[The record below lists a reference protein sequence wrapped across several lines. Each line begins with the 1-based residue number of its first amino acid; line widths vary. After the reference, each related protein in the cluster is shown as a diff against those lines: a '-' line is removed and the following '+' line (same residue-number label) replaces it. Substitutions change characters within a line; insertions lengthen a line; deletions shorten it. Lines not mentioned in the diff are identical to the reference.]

1 VLPAEKPALDPDDWV
16 RRMIQLPGR
25 SATLVSESHT
35 THYLEWG
42 APSNS
47 RVLLLLHGFL
57 GHAHWWDFIAPSFA
71 ADYRVLAIDFGGM
84 GDSSWRARYS
94 NDSFVAE
101 VGAML
106 ERIGRPA
113 TIVGHS
119 FGGRI
124 AACAAHEFSDL
135 VEHAII
141 VDSNVGLSDR
151 PGRPRFAP
159 RPKKLY
165 PDLATAC
172 ARFRFVPEEPPVL
185 PAIMRHLAERSLRP
199 LPEGFAW
206 KFDETLMGGVD
217 WGQTPDGEILT
228 RIDLP
233 VDFIC
238 GELSE
243 VVPPDLALRICKA
256 LRHGRGPIVIPS
268 AHHHL
273 PVNQPIALV
282 AALRALLSQRS

>member
-1 VLPAEKPALDPDDWV
+1 MLPAEKPALLSDDWV

-25 SATLVSESHT
+25 SATLVSDSHT

-42 APSNS
+42 APDNS

-57 GHAHWWDFIAPSFA
+57 GHAHWWDFIAPCFA

-84 GDSSWRARYS
+84 GDSGWRARYS
-94 NDSFVAE
+94 NRSFVAE

-106 ERIGRPA
+106 EMIGRPA

-124 AACAAHEFSDL
+124 AAFAAHEFSHL
-135 VEHAII
+135 IEHAIL
-141 VDSNVGLSDR
+141 VDSSIGLSNR
-151 PGRPRFAP
+151 SGPPRFAP

-165 PDLATAC
+165 PDLEAAC
-172 ARFRFVPEEPPVL
+172 ARFRFVPDEPPVP
-185 PAIMRHLAERSLRP
+185 PAIMRHLAEHSLRRAP
-199 LPEGFAW
+199 GGFAW

-217 WGQTPDGEILT
+217 WGETPDREILT

-243 VVPPDLALRICKA
+243 VVPPDLALRIGRA

-282 AALRALLSQRS
+282 AALRALLLQRS